1 MPTSPWQEFRVK
13 CGQPLGKAEEQCR
26 YLWKFFGREGGQR
39 EGTERRG
46 SKVRIL
52 EVETPLHVGI

>member
-26 YLWKFFGREGGQR
+26 YLWKVFGR
-39 EGTERRG
+39 EGTERKG
-46 SKVRIL
+46 SKVKTL